1 MRLNRNQIRNLIL
14 REVKSLSLIAEGV
27 DKEIEKKF
35 GGKNKAV
42 GYKSFQN
49 VGMINTAKD
58 AACKQAKSKGG
69 KGKEDIR
76 TYGGSDGKT
85 YVVCIMNK

>member
-1 MRLNRNQIRNLIL
+1 MRLNRNQIRNMIL
-14 REVKSLSLIAEGV
+14 REVALITEGV
-27 DKEIEKKF
+27 GEEIEKKF

-42 GYKSFQN
+42 GYKSFRN

-58 AACKQAKSKGG
+58 TACRQAESKGG
-69 KGKEDIR
+69 KGKQDIQ

>member
-1 MRLNRNQIRNLIL
+1 MRLNRNQIRKIIL
-14 REVKSLSLIAEGV
+14 REVALITEGV
-27 DKEIEKKF
+27 GQEIEEKF
-35 GGKNKAV
+35 GGKNKVV
-42 GYKSFQN
+42 GYKSYQN
-49 VGMINTAKD
+49 IGMINTAKTS
-58 AACKQAKSKGG
+58 ACKQAKDKGG